1 MTYESE
7 RRCIIDTCLTMCD
20 LGFFIGTWG
29 NVSMRVG
36 EHILLHH
43 DNVKAAN
50 TEDAPYTVYPT
61 QGPGGMVDGEK
72 ATLRIPAL
80 SWNVIRFVP
89 VEK

>member
-1 MTYESE
+1 MAKSLSL
-7 RRCIIDTCLTMCD
+7 I
-20 LGFFIGTWG
+20 
-29 NVSMRVG
+29 
-36 EHILLHH
+36 HI
-43 DNVKAAN
+43 
-50 TEDAPYTVYPT
+50 YTVYPT

>member
-1 MTYESE
+1 MT
-7 RRCIIDTCLTMCD
+7 CTA
-20 LGFFIGTWG
+20 WG
-29 NVSMRVG
+29 ALRVG

-43 DNVKAAN
+43 DDVKAAN

-61 QGPGGMVDGEK
+61 QGPGGVVDGEK